1 MAGGGI
7 GGRWFRRYKIPVRR
21 EISTRGIMYSVMTRV
36 NTALWL
42 VYVNVIKSL
51 SQNIFFFL
59 FFVSV

>member
-42 VYVNVIKSL
+42 VYVTVIKRV
-51 SQNIFFFL
+51 NPKIFFSFS
-59 FFVSV
+59 F